1 MPHMTSAELTH
12 AEVNGRSVAYRYAGE
27 SPPLVL
33 VHGFLCD
40 SRCWRRQLADLSDR
54 FRVVAWDAPGAGSS
68 FDPPDPFTITD
79 WAQCLAQFLDVVGTE
94 RAQILGLSWGGIL
107 AQEFYRL
114 YPARVLALILSD
126 TYAGWIGSRKA
137 PRWF

>member
-12 AEVNGRSVAYRYAGE
+12 AEVNGRSVAYWYAGE
-27 SPPLVL
+27 GPPLVL